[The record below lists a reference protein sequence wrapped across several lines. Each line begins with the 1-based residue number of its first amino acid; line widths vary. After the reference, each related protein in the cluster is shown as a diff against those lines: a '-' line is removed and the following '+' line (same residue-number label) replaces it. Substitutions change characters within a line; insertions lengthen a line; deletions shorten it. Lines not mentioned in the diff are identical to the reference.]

1 MRSCHGVAWTAA
13 SKNDIA
19 SVSVVAVQSLVATA
33 ADRPYNHIIGT
44 VSGCDERRPDTGLAH
59 VPHAGDRRRIAWID
73 AKGGKIIAIHAVSDV
88 SALFSS
94 ITCRCIDDE
103 AGGKMQ

>member
-13 SKNDIA
+13 SKND
-19 SVSVVAVQSLVATA
+19 STSVAVITVYSLVATA

-44 VSGCDERRPDTGLAH
+44 VSGCDERRPDTGLAYG
-59 VPHAGDRRRIAWID
+59 PHAGDRRRIGWID
-73 AKGGKIIAIHAVSDV
+73 AKGGKIIAVHAVSDV
-88 SALFSS
+88 CALFGS

-103 AGGKMQ
+103 AAGKMQ